1 MSSSNQSAPE
11 TETIDR
17 LFLELS
23 QFSNARTR
31 RELDRD
37 IEIAAVRNSV
47 LELSWQIENL
57 PASHQ
62 QTRASEMCAA
72 IGKRLNEL
80 LP

>member
-1 MSSSNQSAPE
+1 MNTDNKPKPE

-23 QFSNARTR
+23 QFTNGRTR

-37 IEIAAVRNSV
+37 IDIATVRNAV

-57 PASHQ
+57 SASPQ